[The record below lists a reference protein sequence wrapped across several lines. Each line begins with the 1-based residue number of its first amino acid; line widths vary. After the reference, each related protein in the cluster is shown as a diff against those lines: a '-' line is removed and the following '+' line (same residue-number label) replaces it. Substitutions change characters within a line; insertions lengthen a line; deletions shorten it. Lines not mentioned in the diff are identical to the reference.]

1 MSDLCLL
8 QCLSMLQVVPNVC
21 KPCPDA
27 MQEAVPLPR
36 QMEQGNGRPVVPM
49 RGYSQEDL
57 VERQSTQAI
66 KARQVSNAQESG
78 CNSLYVELSEQL
90 LMSADLTRT

>member
-1 MSDLCLL
+1 
-8 QCLSMLQVVPNVC
+8 MLQVVPDVC

-27 MQEAVPLPR
+27 TQEAVPLPR